1 MNTTTTSDTA
11 PKTKN
16 TSNPFARGA
25 TVAGKRVETWRADSR
40 TLAQPLRWHKPRRI
54 FVCAHGDLFHEAVPD
69 EWLDRVFAV
78 MARCPWHQFHVL
90 TKRPDR
96 ARVYLSN
103 REDREIGRA
112 MDRQL
117 SGPHPVPVLPNV
129 WLGTSI
135 SDQASAE
142 ARIPDLLA
150 TPAEVRFL
158 SAEPLLGPIRL
169 THIKG
174 ALWPTSGSR
183 LDWVIVGGESGP
195 NARPMHPDWARSLRD
210 QCQAAGV
217 SFFFKQWGEWT
228 FPGQSPGKPATE
240 TIRWLRED
248 GFVADDPIS
257 AIAPG
262 GLDGDPG
269 ERKVIAGEEV
279 TVYQSHSWTRTARV
293 GKKHAGRL
301 LDGRTHDDIPS

>member
-1 MNTTTTSDTA
+1 
-11 PKTKN
+11 
-16 TSNPFARGA
+16 
-25 TVAGKRVETWRADSR
+25 
-40 TLAQPLRWHKPRRI
+40 
-54 FVCAHGDLFHEAVPD
+54 VPD

-78 MARCPWHQFHVL
+78 MARCPWHQFQVL